1 MFSTLNSRL
10 LHRSFLMRLLQT
22 TGLSLALMTASAA
35 GVRAADVTVQG
46 APGAN
51 GANNGY
57 PGDWEPGGTGGP
69 ATANANSADPL
80 NKATAVGG
88 DGGDGGY
95 DPGGDGGIGGTAQAT
110 AATRITSGSAIANAI
125 GIGGSGGI
133 PAFNT
138 GFGGLYANGGSGGTA
153 TATATG
159 SSGNGSAAAS
169 ASATGGSATVGQ
181 GFGAFG
187 GDANSSSTALASGPG
202 DALSSATATGGN
214 GSYGIDG
221 GRSGGSATATAN
233 ASATG
238 GGKAIATAVAIP
250 GIGPN
255 MFGHPG
261 AQAVSNAET
270 VNGAMAKALSTINIV
285 PFGYAQP
292 MAAESTAKTD
302 FAGVSVQATAVFQTD
317 FQSASS
323 TASTEAIAQGGS
335 GPTALDPGLLTG
347 AISIALPDKAY
358 ATMLIGDASNVA
370 DALLGPG
377 GEIFGTSVLESGS
390 STFDF
395 SFRGDLI
402 LGVIDGDA
410 DIIVNGTEL
419 LSVDGFAEDT
429 VFDLG
434 SFGPNIELTITDG
447 FGAFAIGG
455 AVPEPSTWA
464 MLLLGFAGLGLV
476 GYRQTRGAKPRAA

>member
-1 MFSTLNSRL
+1 
-10 LHRSFLMRLLQT
+10 MRLLQT
-22 TGLSLALMTASAA
+22 TGLSLALMTASAV

-46 APGAN
+46 APGAK

-95 DPGGDGGIGGTAQAT
+95 DPGGDGGIGGTAQAM

-159 SSGNGSAAAS
+159 SSGNGSATAS

-370 DALLGPG
+370 ALLGPG
-377 GEIFGTSVLESGS
+377 YEIFGIAILGGFDVS

-395 SFRGDLI
+395 SFRGDLV
-402 LGVIDGDA
+402 LG
-410 DIIVNGTEL
+410 DISDN
-419 LSVDGFAEDT
+419 SVSNMGF
-429 VFDLG
+429 V
-434 SFGPNIELTITDG
+434 SGPLDLTISDN
-447 FGAFAIGG
+447 FGIFVIGG
-455 AVPEPSTWA
+455 AVPTWA
-464 MLLLGFAGLGLV
+464 MMLLGFAGLGLV
-476 GYRQTRGAKPRAA
+476 SYRQTRGAKPQAA